1 MSHFF
6 QNLGEFIAQH
16 SAMAGVILGAVIFVE
31 SLAVVGAFVPAT
43 ALMVLVG
50 GLLAAGVLNPVE
62 IVVCCVVGAVLGD
75 AVSYEIG
82 RRLGA
87 RSLRG
92 PLFKSHRRAIARAR
106 LFCRQYG
113 SASIYIGRFFGP
125 ARAFVPL
132 LTGMMAMSRRRF
144 QLANVGSA
152 LIWVPVML
160 APGWLAAKGLAELEQ
175 LFEADRLTVVL
186 AIGAGLTLAS
196 FLGWRA
202 IVHRMRRRE
211 ALIREAAREGV

>member
-1 MSHFF
+1 MSNFF
-6 QNLGEFIAQH
+6 QGLGDLIAQH

-31 SLAVVGAFVPAT
+31 SLAIVGAFVPAT

-50 GLLAAGVLNPVE
+50 GLVAAGVLNPVE
-62 IVVCCVVGAVLGD
+62 IIVCCVIGAVLGD

-92 PLFKSHRRAIARAR
+92 PLFRNHRRAIARAR

-175 LFEADRLTVVL
+175 VIEADRLTLVL
-186 AIGAGLTLAS
+186 AIGAALTLAS
-196 FLGWRA
+196 FVGWRA
-202 IVHRMRRRE
+202 IVHRLRRRQ
-211 ALIREAAREGV
+211 ALIREAAGESV

>member
-1 MSHFF
+1 MSHLF

-31 SLAVVGAFVPAT
+31 SLAIVGAFVPAT

-50 GLLAAGVLNPVE
+50 GLMAAGVLNPVE
-62 IVVCCVVGAVLGD
+62 VIVCCVIGAVLGD

-87 RSLRG
+87 RSLRK
-92 PLFKSHRRAIARAR
+92 PMFRNHRRGIARAR

-144 QLANVGSA
+144 QFANVGSA
-152 LIWVPVML
+152 LVWVPVML

-175 LFEADRLTVVL
+175 LIEADRLTLVL

-196 FLGWRA
+196 FVGWRA

-211 ALIREAAREGV
+211 ALIRETAREGC

>member
-6 QNLGEFIAQH
+6 QNLGDFIAQH

-31 SLAVVGAFVPAT
+31 SLAIVGAFVPAT

-62 IVVCCVVGAVLGD
+62 IVICCVIGAVLGD

-92 PLFKSHRRAIARAR
+92 PLFRNHRRAIARAR

-175 LFEADRLTVVL
+175 LIEADRLTLVL
-186 AIGAGLTLAS
+186 AIGVGLTLTS
-196 FLGWRA
+196 FVGWRA
-202 IVHRMRRRE
+202 IVHYLRRRQ
-211 ALIREAAREGV
+211 ALIREAAGEA

>member
-6 QNLGEFIAQH
+6 QNLGDFIAQH

-31 SLAVVGAFVPAT
+31 SLAIVGAFVPAT

-62 IVVCCVVGAVLGD
+62 IVICCVIGAVLGD

-92 PLFKSHRRAIARAR
+92 PLFRNHRRAIARAR

-144 QLANVGSA
+144 QFANVGSA
-152 LIWVPVML
+152 LVWVPVML

-175 LFEADRLTVVL
+175 LVEADRLTLVL

-211 ALIREAAREGV
+211 ALIREAARECG